1 MSSSPIRWL
10 FGDQLGPHFVD
21 DPRGPVLMVES
32 KAVFRRRRFHR
43 AKAQLVLSAMRHR
56 AKELGD
62 RVTYVQSETY
72 ADAVRE
78 HVGDQSV
85 EVVHPTSYAA
95 LRLVERLG
103 RELDLTVLP
112 PRGFATGRDDFE
124 AWAAGRGSSR
134 LLMEDFYRE
143 ARLRHGVLLEG
154 DEPAGGRW
162 NYDHDNREPP
172 PKGAD
177 TLGIPEPWW
186 PEEDEIDE
194 EVRADL
200 DRWERDGDVS
210 FIGRDGPRRFPAT
223 RRQALAALDQFI
235 GERLPSFG
243 AFEDAVLEGDP
254 WMAHSLVS
262 APMNLGLLDPLEVV
276 RRAESAYLAGEAPIA
291 SVEGFV
297 RQVIGW
303 RDYVWHLYWHFPE
316 SYRRSNELRATE
328 PMPQWFAELDGDPT
342 DARCLSHTLGRL
354 KEHGWAHHIPRLMIL
369 GSYAMQRGWSPTQ
382 VTDWFHRAF
391 VDGYDWVMVPNVVGM
406 SQHADGGAMATK
418 PYTSGGAY
426 LDRMTDHCG
435 SCRFDPKVRV
445 GEDACPFTAGYWW
458 FLDRNRE
465 RLSGNGRMRRAVQGL
480 DRLRDLDE
488 LIAQE
493 EERGNRAP

>member
-1 MSSSPIRWL
+1 MSPTAVRWL
-10 FGDQLGPHFVD
+10 FGDQLGPHFTED
-21 DPRGPVLMVES
+21 HRGSVLMVES

-56 AKELGD
+56 AAELGD
-62 RVTYVQSETY
+62 RVTYVRVEEY
-72 ADAVRE
+72 AGAVRE
-78 HVGDQSV
+78 HVADHPV

-95 LRLVERLG
+95 MGLVERLG
-103 RELDLTVLP
+103 KEMDLTVLD
-112 PRGFATGRDDFE
+112 PRGFATGRGDFE
-124 AWAAGRGSSR
+124 AWASGRGQAR
-134 LLMEDFYRE
+134 LLMEDFYRD
-143 ARLRHGVLLEG
+143 ARLRHGVLLDG
-154 DEPAGGRW
+154 ADPAGGRW

-177 TLGIPEPWW
+177 TLGVPGPTW
-186 PEEDEIDE
+186 PEEDDIDA

-200 DRWERDGDVS
+200 DQWEREGEVS

-223 RRQALAALDQFI
+223 RREALAALDEFVS
-235 GERLPSFG
+235 ERLPGFG
-243 AFEDAVLEGDP
+243 AHEDAVLEGDP

-262 APMNLGLLDPLEVV
+262 APLNLGLLDPLEVV
-276 RRAESAYLAGEAPIA
+276 RRAESAYLAGGAPIA

-297 RQVIGW
+297 RQVLGW

-316 SYRRSNELRATE
+316 SYRRSNELGATE
-328 PMPQWFAELDGDPT
+328 RMPKWFTDLDGAAT
-342 DARCLSHTLGRL
+342 DARCLSHTLTQVA
-354 KEHGWAHHIPRLMIL
+354 EHGWVHHIPRLMIL
-369 GSYAMQRGWSPTQ
+369 GSYAMQRGWAPAQ

-426 LDRMTDHCG
+426 VDRMTDHCG
-435 SCRFDPKVRV
+435 SCRFNPKVRV

-465 RLSGNGRMRRAVQGL
+465 RLSSNGRMRRPVQGL

-488 LIAQE
+488 LVVQE
-493 EERGNRAP
+493 EQRGNRAP

>member
-1 MSSSPIRWL
+1 MSPTPIRWL
-10 FGDQLGPHFVD
+10 FGDQLGPSYLD
-21 DPRGPVLMVES
+21 DHSGPVLMVES

-56 AKELGD
+56 AAELGD
-62 RVTYVQSETY
+62 RVTYVRAEEY
-72 ADAVRE
+72 AAAVRE
-78 HVGDQSV
+78 HAAGRPL

-95 LRLVERLG
+95 RTLVERLG
-103 RELDLTVLP
+103 ATVLP
-112 PRGFATGRDDFE
+112 PRGFATSREDFE
-124 AWAAGRGSSR
+124 AWAAGRGQAR

-143 ARLRHGVLLEG
+143 ARRRHGVLLEG
-154 DEPAGGRW
+154 SEPAGGRW

-177 TLGIPEPWW
+177 TLGVPPPLW
-186 PEEDEIDE
+186 PEEDEIDA

-200 DRWERDGDVS
+200 DRWERDGEVS
-210 FIGRDGPRRFPAT
+210 FIGQDGPRLFPAT
-223 RRQALAALDQFI
+223 REEALAAFEEFVT
-235 GERLPSFG
+235 ERLPSFG
-243 AFEDAVLEGDP
+243 AHEDAVLEGDP

-262 APMNLGLLDPLEVV
+262 APLNLGLLDPLEVV
-276 RRAESAYLAGEAPIA
+276 RRAESAHLAGEAPIA

-297 RQVIGW
+297 RQILGW
-303 RDYVWHLYWHFPE
+303 RDYVWHLYWHFPHD
-316 SYRRSNELRATE
+316 YRRRNELRATE
-328 PMPQWFAELDGDPT
+328 TMPQWFAELDGAAT
-342 DARCLSHTLGRL
+342 DARCLSHTLGQVSER
-354 KEHGWAHHIPRLMIL
+354 GWVHHIPRLMIL
-369 GSYAMQRGWSPTQ
+369 GSYAMQRGWSPAL
-382 VTDWFHRAF
+382 VTDWFHRSF

-465 RLSGNGRMRRAVQGL
+465 RLSSNPRMRRAVQGL
-480 DRLRDLDE
+480 DRLRDLDG
-488 LIAQE
+488 LVAQE
-493 EERGNRAP
+493 ERRGNRAP